1 MKNEME
7 NCFDKIIREWQDC
20 NNSLPKSL
28 WIEEAEAFIYEGEPD
43 KEGYVFWK
51 PLEKNIIHDFSD
63 IEKDLGIQLHNSI
76 KEYYNSYWFL
86 DLGGNY
92 LGYDF
97 ELNPVIPGIEL
108 HDFYVS
114 LQGYQGAHDNQLNN
128 IPIGMEFNGLLVVV
142 DNGNGQ
148 VKLEDYESGSFEVI
162 CDSLAE
168 LILNLS

>member
-1 MKNEME
+1 MKNEMK

-28 WIEEAEAFIYEGEPD
+28 WIEEAETFIYEGEPD
-43 KEGYVFWK
+43 TEGYVFWK

-63 IEKDLGIQLHNSI
+63 IEKDLGIELHNSI

-114 LQGYQGAHDNQLNN
+114 LQGYRGAHDNQLNN

-142 DNGNGQ
+142 DNENGQ
-148 VKLEDYESGSFEVI
+148 VKLEDYESRSFEVI